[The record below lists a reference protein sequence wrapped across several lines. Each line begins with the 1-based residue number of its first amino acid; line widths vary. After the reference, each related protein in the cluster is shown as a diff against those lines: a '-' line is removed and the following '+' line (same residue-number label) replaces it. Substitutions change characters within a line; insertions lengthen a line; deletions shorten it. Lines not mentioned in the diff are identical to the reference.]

1 MAITPVP
8 TMTPSINRR
17 FMCFLPEA
25 KASVDPRSIRLYL
38 YFVYSTLSVL
48 YETSTRE
55 CFVKQAPLV
64 RLCQI
69 VLVRAHLA
77 RTTVPAGGKHLG
89 PSRHFRQPEKRR
101 CARRL
106 AAGAAVLLTRDIAP
120 INECRLGQRLGPC
133 DLVADG
139 RAGLGFTPF
148 FWHRWRADSKR
159 RAARD
164 APRRGVG
171 E

>member
-25 KASVDPRSIRLYL
+25 KASVDPRSIRPYL

-48 YETSTRE
+48 YETSTPSSTLSDRT
-55 CFVKQAPLV
+55 
-64 RLCQI
+64 
-69 VLVRAHLA
+69 RARCA
-77 RTTVPAGGKHLG
+77 NKGTRVGKPLG
-89 PSRHFRQPEKRR
+89 PSRRFRQPEKRR
-101 CARRL
+101 CARRP
-106 AAGAAVLLTRDIAP
+106 AAGAAVLLTRDIPP
-120 INECRLGQRLGPC
+120 INECRLGPC

-148 FWHRWRADSKR
+148 FRHRWRADSKR

-164 APRRGVG
+164 APAAAPADGPSLQSFFGCRLN
-171 E
+171 